1 MARRFEDLEAKRRE
15 VLDDIAYVMQV
26 GWLVD
31 SRIVRRIAVHG
42 MSEHDPIRRMGI
54 YRNAGILLE
63 QPRNSVH
70 VIEMSMREKDGSQ
83 TEVVPRKER
92 EQEISVLSGIKDK
105 RIFTAPED
113 YAVRLVYAYRDYLV

>member
-42 MSEHDPIRRMGI
+42 MPEHDPIRRMGI

-83 TEVVPRKER
+83 MEVVPRKER
-92 EQEISVLSGIKDK
+92 KQEIRVLSGIKDK